1 MHAYHGHVHLSAEL
15 NDFTALGELTTRLA
29 DLELTRVDGPW
40 RALRPDSPTHRAA
53 RQQAVREAV
62 QRAREYAET
71 LGTPSRPWSNST
83 TPAPTTPIGAAA
95 PPGPSAGR
103 LLTARKPRAAPT
115 PSRPNPGAGTST
127 PGSTPGSRWR
137 HRDSR
142 QFPSPAVTRIHGLP
156 EIDPCISLRDAHRSA
171 APHNSTLVNIA
182 SLKGC

>member
-115 PSRPNPGAGTST
+115 PRARTPAPAHPRPDRRPVHDGATATPDNSRHP
-127 PGSTPGSRWR
+127 
-137 HRDSR
+137 
-142 QFPSPAVTRIHGLP
+142 Q
-156 EIDPCISLRDAHRSA
+156 
-171 APHNSTLVNIA
+171 
-182 SLKGC
+182 